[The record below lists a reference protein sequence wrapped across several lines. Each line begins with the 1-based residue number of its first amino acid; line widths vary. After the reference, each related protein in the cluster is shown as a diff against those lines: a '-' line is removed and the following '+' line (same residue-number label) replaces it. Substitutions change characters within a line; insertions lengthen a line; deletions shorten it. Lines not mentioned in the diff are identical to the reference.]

1 MNANGRCRITSL
13 LIVLPMLLN
22 AQLSRQHDPVALKHW
37 LAPLY
42 WQSTQASAEE
52 HTVAPAANATGLPAN
67 ANPLVFV
74 AMPPCRVVDTRTI
87 GQGLT
92 GAFGPPSL
100 AAGAVR
106 TFPVLSSTTCTIPA
120 VAQAYSFEIT
130 VVPPGPLA
138 YITAFPTGQSAPV
151 AAITVESPQGFMAS
165 NTGIIPAGTNG
176 SVDVYA
182 NNPTDVVIDI
192 NGYYAPLTALPGNNT
207 ALGVGALAN
216 NTTGGTNT
224 AVGASA
230 LQNNTAGGANTA
242 TGYGALSANTTGSD
256 NTASGNLAL
265 SANTTGTGNTAI
277 GNFALLS
284 NTTGSENTANGTV
297 ALQYNTTGAQ
307 NTATGYGALASNT
320 TGSDNAASGFIALQN
335 NTTGALNTAS
345 GAFALQSNTTGV
357 QNTAS
362 GANALSA
369 NTTGALNTASGA
381 NALANNTTGRHNT
394 ASGSNA
400 LSANTTGGENTASG
414 TEALNSNTTGGAN
427 TAMGQGA
434 LFYNTTGGGNT
445 ASGAGALS
453 ANTTGGANTASGAA
467 ALSGNTTGSNN
478 IAIGPLAAFL
488 VSGGNSKNIHI
499 GSQGAASD
507 SGTIRIGEPASQTS
521 LFVAGVRGVTTSAND
536 AIPVVIDSNG
546 QLGTVS
552 SSRRFKED
560 IHDMD
565 TASSGLMRLRPVTF
579 RYQKPF
585 ADGSKPIQYGL
596 VAEEVAEVYPD
607 LVARSADG
615 QIETVK
621 YQVLDSMLLNELQK
635 EHQQVQQ
642 QAETI
647 QRLENRLAAL
657 EEALRSGK

>member
-1 MNANGRCRITSL
+1 MNANGPCRITSL
-13 LIVLPMLLN
+13 LGVLPLLLN
-22 AQLSRQHDPVALKHW
+22 AQLVRRHDPVALKHW

-42 WQSTQASAEE
+42 WQPTPASAEE
-52 HTVAPAANATGLPAN
+52 HAAASAANTTGLPAN

-138 YITAFPTGQSAPV
+138 YLTAFPTGLSAPV

-165 NTGIIPAGTNG
+165 NTGVIPAGTNG
-176 SVDVYA
+176 SIGVYA
-182 NNPTDVVIDI
+182 TNPTDIVIDV
-192 NGYYAPLTALPGNNT
+192 NGYYAPPGDLNGNM
-207 ALGVGALAN
+207 ALGTGALAN
-216 NTTGGTNT
+216 NTTGEYNT
-224 AVGASA
+224 AVGA
-230 LQNNTAGGANTA
+230 G
-242 TGYGALSANTTGSD
+242 
-256 NTASGNLAL
+256 
-265 SANTTGTGNTAI
+265 
-277 GNFALLS
+277 
-284 NTTGSENTANGTV
+284 
-297 ALQYNTTGAQ
+297 
-307 NTATGYGALASNT
+307 
-320 TGSDNAASGFIALQN
+320 
-335 NTTGALNTAS
+335 
-345 GAFALQSNTTGV
+345 ALQSNTTGTW
-357 QNTAS
+357 NTAS
-362 GANALSA
+362 GQAALQS
-369 NTTGALNTASGA
+369 NTTGNYNTANGEA
-381 NALANNTTGRHNT
+381 
-394 ASGSNA
+394 A
-400 LSANTTGGENTASG
+400 LS
-414 TEALNSNTTGGAN
+414 SNTTGGQN
-427 TAMGQGA
+427 TANGVAA
-434 LFYNTTGGGNT
+434 LESNTTGGGNT
-445 ASGAGALS
+445 ASGASALQL
-453 ANTTGGANTASGAA
+453 NTTGANNTASGAS
-467 ALSGNTTGSNN
+467 ALNNNTTGSQNTASGVSALQSNTTGSNN
-478 IAIGPLAAFL
+478 TATGTFALQSNTTATNNTASGYSALQANTTGTANTAIGSGALLSNATGMSNTASGSAALMSNTVGGSNTAAGFGAL
-488 VSGGNSKNIHI
+488 QYNTTGTGNTAIGGGALGGSTTGNYNIAFGMQAAVNVSGANSNNIHI
-499 GSQGAASD
+499 GSLGASAD
-507 SGTIRIGEPASQTS
+507 NNTIRIGTPGTQTS
-521 LFVAGVRGVTTSAND
+521 FFAAGVRGVTTGNNNAV
-536 AIPVVIDSNG
+536 PVMIDSNG

-565 TASSGLMRLRPVTF
+565 TASDGLMRLRPVTF

-647 QRLENRLAAL
+647 QRLESRLAAL

>member
-1 MNANGRCRITSL
+1 MNANRQCRAISL
-13 LIVLPMLLN
+13 LVVLPVLLN
-22 AQLSRQHDPVALKHW
+22 AQLARQHDPVALKHW

-42 WQSTQASAEE
+42 WQATPASAEE
-52 HTVAPAANATGLPAN
+52 QAVAATANAAGLPAN
-67 ANPLVFV
+67 ATPLVFV

-138 YITAFPTGQSAPV
+138 YLTAFPTGQSAPV

-165 NTGIIPAGTNG
+165 NTGIIPAGANG

-192 NGYYAPLTALPGNNT
+192 NGYYAPPSDLLGNT
-207 ALGVGALAN
+207 AFGAGALAN
-216 NTTGGTNT
+216 NTTGTFNT
-224 AVGASA
+224 ANGSSA
-230 LQNNTAGGANTA
+230 LSNNTTGSQNTAGGD
-242 TGYGALSANTTGSD
+242 GALR
-256 NTASGNLAL
+256 
-265 SANTTGTGNTAI
+265 
-277 GNFALLS
+277 S
-284 NTTGSENTANGTV
+284 NTTGS
-297 ALQYNTTGAQ
+297 
-307 NTATGYGALASNT
+307 
-320 TGSDNAASGFIALQN
+320 
-335 NTTGALNTAS
+335 LNTAS
-345 GAFALQSNTTGV
+345 GYNALFANTTGANNTASGAQALQSNTTGAN
-357 QNTAS
+357 NTATGVS
-362 GANALSA
+362 ALLANTYGGDNTATGVSALLF
-369 NTTGALNTASGA
+369 NTTGNGNTA
-381 NALANNTTGRHNT
+381 TGV
-394 ASGSNA
+394 
-400 LSANTTGGENTASG
+400 
-414 TEALNSNTTGGAN
+414 
-427 TAMGQGA
+427 GA
-434 LFYNTTGGGNT
+434 LERNTTGGGNT
-445 ASGAGALS
+445 ATGGGALES
-453 ANTTGGANTASGAA
+453 NTTGINNTASGSD
-467 ALSGNTTGSNN
+467 ALPSNTTGSGNTAMGMVALGSSTTGDNN
-478 IAIGPLAAFL
+478 TAIGLSALQANS
-488 VSGGNSKNIHI
+488 SGSKNIALGYFAGANITGTSNNIDI
-499 GSQGAASD
+499 GNLGSVND
-507 SGTIRIGEPASQTS
+507 SGAIRIGTAGTQNSF
-521 LFVAGVRGVTTSAND
+521 FVAGVRGITTGNND
-536 AIPVVIDSNG
+536 AVPLVIDSNG

-565 TASSGLMRLRPVTF
+565 TASSGLLRLRPVTF

-647 QRLENRLAAL
+647 QRLESRLAAL

>member
-1 MNANGRCRITSL
+1 MNANRQCRVISL
-13 LIVLPMLLN
+13 LVVLPVLLN
-22 AQLSRQHDPVALKHW
+22 AQLARQHDPVALKHW

-42 WQSTQASAEE
+42 WQPTQASAEE
-52 HTVAPAANATGLPAN
+52 HTVAPAANATGLPAS

-176 SVDVYA
+176 SIDVYA
-182 NNPTDVVIDI
+182 SNPTDVVIDI
-192 NGYYAPLTALPGNNT
+192 NGYYVSLGSVSLGSIAGVQNT
-207 ALGVGALAN
+207 ALGLGALAT
-216 NTTGGTNT
+216 NTTGR
-224 AVGASA
+224 
-230 LQNNTAGGANTA
+230 
-242 TGYGALSANTTGSD
+242 D
-256 NTASGNLAL
+256 NTASGALAL
-265 SANTTGTGNTAI
+265 NNNSTGSENTAVGSFALNLNTTGFDNTATGVGALQDNTAGI
-277 GNFALLS
+277 DNTANGAWTLLS
-284 NTTGSENTANGTV
+284 NTTGNGNTGSGFS
-297 ALQYNTTGAQ
+297 ALGSNTTGSG
-307 NTATGYGALASNT
+307 NTAIGEGALASNT
-320 TGSDNAASGFIALQN
+320 TGNN
-335 NTTGALNTAS
+335 NTAIGLLAGGNVTGT
-345 GAFALQSNTTGV
+345 
-357 QNTAS
+357 
-362 GANALSA
+362 
-369 NTTGALNTASGA
+369 
-381 NALANNTTGRHNT
+381 
-394 ASGSNA
+394 
-400 LSANTTGGENTASG
+400 
-414 TEALNSNTTGGAN
+414 
-427 TAMGQGA
+427 
-434 LFYNTTGGGNT
+434 GNT
-445 ASGAGALS
+445 A
-453 ANTTGGANTASGAA
+453 
-467 ALSGNTTGSNN
+467 GSNN
-478 IAIGPLAAFL
+478 IAIGSNAAVN
-488 VSGGNSKNIHI
+488 VSGGNSNNIHI
-499 GSQGAASD
+499 GSLGAAND
-507 SGTIRIGEPASQTS
+507 KGIIRIGTPSTQTA
-521 LFVAGVRGVTTSAND
+521 FYAAGVRGVTTGNND

-552 SSRRFKED
+552 SSQRFKED

-565 TASSGLMRLRPVTF
+565 TASSGLLRLRPVTF

-647 QRLENRLAAL
+647 QQLENRLAAL

>member
-1 MNANGRCRITSL
+1 MNANRQCRVISL
-13 LIVLPMLLN
+13 LVVLPVLLN
-22 AQLSRQHDPVALKHW
+22 AQLARQHDPVALKHW

-52 HTVAPAANATGLPAN
+52 HAVAPAASATGLPAS

-165 NTGIIPAGTNG
+165 NTGIIPAGTSG

-182 NNPTDVVIDI
+182 SNPTDVVIDI
-192 NGYYAPLTALPGNNT
+192 NGYYAPLTTGTNT
-207 ALGVGALAN
+207 ALGTLALAN
-216 NTTGGTNT
+216 NTTGITNT
-224 AVGASA
+224 AIGVDA
-230 LQNNTAGGANTA
+230 LEF
-242 TGYGALSANTTGSD
+242 NTTGY
-256 NTASGNLAL
+256 
-265 SANTTGTGNTAI
+265 GNTAI
-277 GNFALLS
+277 GLAALAG
-284 NTTGSENTANGTV
+284 NTPGGDNTAIGV
-297 ALQYNTTGAQ
+297 EAL
-307 NTATGYGALASNT
+307 S
-320 TGSDNAASGFIALQN
+320 N
-335 NTTGALNTAS
+335 NTTGAGNTANGAGALISNTTGGNNTAS
-345 GAFALQSNTTGV
+345 GLGALAGDTPGSHHTASGSAALFNNTTGD

-362 GANALSA
+362 GFHALA
-369 NTTGALNTASGA
+369 GNTTGVANTAVGF
-381 NALANNTTGRHNT
+381 NALAGNTTGVANTAVGNAAMSKNDSGVFNIAVGDGALGNNTTGQFSIAIGH
-394 ASGSNA
+394 
-400 LSANTTGGENTASG
+400 
-414 TEALNSNTTGGAN
+414 
-427 TAMGQGA
+427 
-434 LFYNTTGGGNT
+434 
-445 ASGAGALS
+445 
-453 ANTTGGANTASGAA
+453 GAA
-467 ALSGNTTGSNN
+467 AK
-478 IAIGPLAAFL
+478 
-488 VSGGNSKNIHI
+488 VSGANGNNIHI
-499 GSQGAASD
+499 GNQGAPED
-507 SGTIRIGEPASQTS
+507 IGVVRIGTPLPGPGTQSSFFA
-521 LFVAGVRGVTTSAND
+521 AGIRGTTTANND
-536 AIPVVIDSNG
+536 AIPVVIDSGG

-565 TASSGLMRLRPVTF
+565 TASSGLLRLRPVTF

-647 QRLENRLAAL
+647 QQLENRLAAL